1 MSRKTITLIIILYCS
16 CIVYAQKIN
25 GTWASSAGGKV
36 IIVENGNGFQ
46 YKSLNDGSVW
56 NTYFIGYNYG
66 FPIYRMDLQDG
77 SYILYMVNEAKI
89 TLSHSLNPINVIVW
103 TKESNYID
111 NGNSNSNSEIRYN
124 EQYKREQNATINLV
138 PGASYIAKKMF
149 LEDKKRMKE
158 TELKNANY
166 EYQHSN
172 SDYNT
177 SITWK
182 IDRLTKEINE
192 LDMQLLDLEQMK
204 QRGEIK

>member
-1 MSRKTITLIIILYCS
+1 
-16 CIVYAQKIN
+16 
-25 GTWASSAGGKV
+25 
-36 IIVENGNGFQ
+36 
-46 YKSLNDGSVW
+46 
-56 NTYFIGYNYG
+56 
-66 FPIYRMDLQDG
+66 
-77 SYILYMVNEAKI
+77 MVNEAKI
-89 TLSHSLNPINVIVW
+89 TLSHSLNPMNVIVW

>member
-1 MSRKTITLIIILYCS
+1 MSRQKISLLIILICS
-16 CIVYAQKIN
+16 CIVSAQQIN

-36 IIVENGNGFQ
+36 IIIENGNGFQ

-77 SYILYMVNEAKI
+77 SYLMYMVNEAKI
-89 TLSHSLNPINVIVW
+89 TLSHSLNPMNVIVW
-103 TKESNYID
+103 TKESNTINYGD
-111 NGNSNSNSEIRYN
+111 NNSNSEIRHN
-124 EQYKREQNATINLV
+124 EQYKIEQNATIDLV
-138 PGASYIAKKMF
+138 PGVSYIAKKMF
-149 LEDKKRMKE
+149 LEDKKKMKE
-158 TELKNANY
+158 SELKNAKY
-166 EYQHSN
+166 EYEHSN

-182 IDRLTKEINE
+182 IDRLIKEINE